1 MATHSLA
8 DTEQKGRHGQV
19 PRGTKEEDI
28 LAPGDICRTDSQDPD
43 APHPTFWSFK
53 SVPGDATRSSSSSRM
68 EAFVAI
74 SLGGENPVPPSIVSM
89 PEKQCSDLQGSP
101 DPHTDPS
108 SLGTKLGSQAQV
120 GQSPKGLSLPNQ
132 HPAKTKNPQSNH
144 SGKQPT
150 WDQTTKPPEGVRL
163 QEALASQSAPEQTS
177 TLKSRPNR
185 RGHPQFSAESL
196 MSTSPAFRSGATMS
210 DPSLQQHQSSAGPDL
225 HQLATLPD
233 SGRQCNAPGSSPD
246 LSGDATRTGRYLG
259 RQATSPESGHR
270 STAPGTSSDRGRS
283 TTRAGRELRRQAT
296 SSESRHRSTAPGTSS
311 DRGRSTTRA
320 GRGHH
325 PRATPPESSRRR
337 STPRSSSDRGR
348 STTRASREFGR
359 QATSPVSG
367 RRNRAPRPSSDR
379 GSSSTRPGRGHHP
392 RATPPESARR
402 RNTPGRSSDRDS
414 GTTRTGRR
422 PRPMWRATLPVP
434 AAHGSASPPG
444 PDRQIPATQSNPD
457 LRDSVSGPGSTL
469 HQSVSAP
476 RIPSTTRRSRAK
488 IVSRSRSAQRRS
500 TLPPGQAKIP
510 SSVAA
515 SRKRIFG
522 RNSSQPQAKNQSGW
536 HAVRMRASSPSP
548 PGRYFPLVNLRSES
562 SSSSASPLPTNN
574 SSPSSSDSMSSDQ
587 SSRSSS
593 KFGGLSSISTPSPDS
608 LQRALMPDLDALSS
622 ASLGGEKET
631 GNAPGSS
638 TPFEP

>member
-74 SLGGENPVPPSIVSM
+74 SLGGENPVPPSIASM

-101 DPHTDPS
+101 NPHTDPS

-210 DPSLQQHQSSAGPDL
+210 DPSLQQHQSTAGPDL

-233 SGRQCNAPGSSPD
+233 SGRQCNAPG
-246 LSGDATRTGRYLG
+246 
-259 RQATSPESGHR
+259 
-270 STAPGTSSDRGRS
+270 
-283 TTRAGRELRRQAT
+283 
-296 SSESRHRSTAPGTSS
+296 
-311 DRGRSTTRA
+311 
-320 GRGHH
+320 
-325 PRATPPESSRRR
+325 
-337 STPRSSSDRGR
+337 
-348 STTRASREFGR
+348 
-359 QATSPVSG
+359 
-367 RRNRAPRPSSDR
+367 
-379 GSSSTRPGRGHHP
+379 
-392 RATPPESARR
+392 
-402 RNTPGRSSDRDS
+402 
-414 GTTRTGRR
+414 
-422 PRPMWRATLPVP
+422 
-434 AAHGSASPPG
+434 
-444 PDRQIPATQSNPD
+444 
-457 LRDSVSGPGSTL
+457 VSGPGSTL